1 MVKNNLN
8 FKSKNMK
15 RIIAS
20 SVILLTLSL
29 ASFGQAKFLSR
40 AGHIWFYSKTPMETI
55 EAHNNQVAAFIDV
68 TKNTI
73 AFEVLNKS
81 FKFERALMEE
91 HFNENYMESAKF
103 PKATFKGQFTNIKDI
118 NFSKDG
124 VYNAIIEGDMT
135 IHGVTKHITEKG
147 TVEVAKGKIITK
159 AKFGIKP
166 EDYKIEIPSVVKEK
180 IANPLEVNVDITYDP
195 MK

>member
-1 MVKNNLN
+1 
-8 FKSKNMK
+8 MK
-15 RIIAS
+15 KIVAS
-20 SVILLTLSL
+20 SVLLLTMSFV
-29 ASFGQAKFLSR
+29 SFGQTKYLSR

-55 EAHNNQVAAFIDV
+55 EAHNTQVASFIDV
-68 TKNTI
+68 SKNTV

-91 HFNENYMESAKF
+91 HFNENYMESDKF
-103 PKATFKGQFTNIKDI
+103 PKAQFKGQISNIKEI

-124 VYNAIIEGDMT
+124 VYNATIDGDLT
-135 IHGVTKHITEKG
+135 IHGVTKHITQKG
-147 TVEVAKGKIITK
+147 TIEVAKGKIIAK

-166 EDYKIEIPSVVKEK
+166 EDYKIEIPAVVKEK
-180 IANPLEVNVDITYDP
+180 IANPLDVTIDITYDP

>member
-1 MVKNNLN
+1 M
-8 FKSKNMK
+8 
-15 RIIAS
+15 
-20 SVILLTLSL
+20 TGSL
-29 ASFGQAKFLSR
+29 VSFGQAKFLSR

-55 EAHNNQVAAFIDV
+55 EAHNNQVASFIDIS
-68 TKNTI
+68 KNTI

-91 HFNENYMESAKF
+91 HFNENYMESEKF
-103 PKATFKGQFTNIKDI
+103 PKAQFKGQFSNIKDI

-124 VYNAIIEGDMT
+124 VYNTVIEGDLT
-135 IHGVTKHITEKG
+135 IHGVTKHITQKG
-147 TVEVAKGKIITK
+147 TIEIAKGKITAK

-166 EDYKIEIPSVVKEK
+166 EDYNIVIPAVVKEK
-180 IANPLEVNVDITYDP
+180 IANPLDVTVDITYDP